1 LLLLR
6 EFLEMQVS
14 SLVDES
20 LSLAAAISCM
30 LCRCL
35 MAAASLRQAVSMP
48 HGRNLLGAC
57 CDVAYCR
64 SQCGASCLLLKAGS
78 EPKDIVNERS
88 HVFKCSSLGLPA
100 KVGVQAEKRK
110 ILGYYTSSAGE
121 AVPRCARDEIAD
133 PLHSLDGVERMIR
146 DGAFLPHADRLGH
159 TQYR

>member
-1 LLLLR
+1 
-6 EFLEMQVS
+6 
-14 SLVDES
+14 
-20 LSLAAAISCM
+20 
-30 LCRCL
+30 
-35 MAAASLRQAVSMP
+35 
-48 HGRNLLGAC
+48 
-57 CDVAYCR
+57 
-64 SQCGASCLLLKAGS
+64 
-78 EPKDIVNERS
+78 
-88 HVFKCSSLGLPA
+88 LPA